1 MLKLIY
7 FYIFSSICF
16 SQSVQISV
24 NKNSIEKGETITFS
38 IEASNSEGF
47 PVADVNVLKQT
58 FEIISGPSQ
67 MTNIQWVNG
76 KMTSTKTLKWTISP
90 IKTGKIIIPSVKGTL
105 DGAKFISK
113 PINIFVNLN
122 KRDDSKIFIKA
133 EIDKR
138 KAYLGEQI
146 TLTYNLYKNV
156 NASIEP
162 FQIPEFPGFWLED
175 IYTPQRLNYQKKNN
189 KWN

>member
-1 MLKLIY
+1 MLRVIS
-7 FYIFSSICF
+7 FYTFLSICF
-16 SQSVQISV
+16 SQSIQISV
-24 NKNSIEKGETITFS
+24 DKNSIEKDETITFS
-38 IEASNSEGF
+38 IEASSSQNF
-47 PVADVNVLKQT
+47 PIVDISVLKQS

-76 KMTSTKTLKWTISP
+76 QMTSTKTLKWTISP
-90 IKTGKIIIPSVKGTL
+90 IKTGEIIIPSVEGTL
-105 DGAKFISK
+105 DGSKFKSK
-113 PINIFVNLN
+113 PINIFVNVN
-122 KRDDSKIFIKA
+122 KKDDSKIFIKA

-138 KAYLGEQI
+138 KVYLGEQI
-146 TLTYNLYKNV
+146 TLTYNLYKKV

-189 KWN
+189 

>member
-24 NKNSIEKGETITFS
+24 DKNSIEKGETITFS

-47 PVADVNVLKQT
+47 PVVNMNVLKQT

-105 DGAKFISK
+105 DGSKFRSK
-113 PINIFVNLN
+113 PINIFVNVN
-122 KRDDSKIFIKA
+122 KKDDSKIFIKA
-133 EIDKR
+133 DIVKR
-138 KAYLGEQI
+138 KVYLGEQI
-146 TLTYNLYKNV
+146 TLIYNLYKNV

-175 IYTPQRLNYQKKNN
+175 IETPER
-189 KWN
+189 